1 MKLNNIKIKNKTIFN
16 PESKESLNDRKI
28 FSG

>member
-1 MKLNNIKIKNKTIFN
+1 MKLNDIKIEKKTIFN

-28 FSG
+28 FGG

>member
-1 MKLNNIKIKNKTIFN
+1 MELNDIKIKNKIIFN

-28 FSG
+28 FGG